1 MIKPESQ
8 IITITQITPE
18 IFNQLRSKYASTL
31 SCPCTTITM
40 PYKTFL
46 NSAITLHPVCSSL
59 FVSEQWID
67 ALYRADASLYVV
79 TDFRTIAYAQVN
91 DN

>member
-59 FVSEQWID
+59 FVSRD
-67 ALYRADASLYVV
+67 ARSPELARSLLVLR
-79 TDFRTIAYAQVN
+79 FFF
-91 DN
+91 